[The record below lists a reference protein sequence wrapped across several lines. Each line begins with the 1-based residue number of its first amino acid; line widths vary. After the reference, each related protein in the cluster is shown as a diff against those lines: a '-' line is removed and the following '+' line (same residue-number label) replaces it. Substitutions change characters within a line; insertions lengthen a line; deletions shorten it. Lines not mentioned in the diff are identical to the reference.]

1 MGDRSNEGGSW
12 SLFGELG
19 STGFDSPRSAPP
31 STPPPAPDWNFG
43 GVPRAPRRPIGR
55 IVGAVAVVLALAAG
69 SFLYLSLNRSNSPAA
84 LAFSMPTGSRVSYRV
99 HMKVTGTLGY
109 QGRSIPF
116 TMDLSETL
124 SEKVQSVDPQ
134 GVATVDVGV
143 EGISGTIEGQ
153 PVPSVGGLHTTI
165 RMAKD
170 GRILTAGGF
179 GPTGANSF
187 SNLPGT
193 DQFTPLLPDHSVKPG
208 DTWTKS
214 FTQAFPFGSGSLTYS
229 SVNSLERYETAGGVR
244 TAVIHTTM
252 SVPIDLTMDLRR
264 ILALSGQDRS
274 LPRGTNPTI
283 VYAGKLS
290 MTQTAWFDPKMGQMV
305 KSSSQ
310 GRFEFTMRFRG
321 FPARSGQP
329 SGQIAFAGTMSVA
342 VDRR

>member
-1 MGDRSNEGGSW
+1 MSYGLCEAAEDEATRNSENQILLTAVSQGITP
-12 SLFGELG
+12 FA
-19 STGFDSPRSAPP
+19 STGD
-31 STPPPAPDWNFG
+31 D
-43 GVPRAPRRPIGR
+43 
-55 IVGAVAVVLALAAG
+55 G
-69 SFLYLSLNRSNSPAA
+69 SSCAS
-84 LAFSMPTGSRVSYRV
+84 
-99 HMKVTGTLGY
+99 
-109 QGRSIPF
+109 
-116 TMDLSETL
+116 
-124 SEKVQSVDPQ
+124 
-134 GVATVDVGV
+134 
-143 EGISGTIEGQ
+143 
-153 PVPSVGGLHTTI
+153 
-165 RMAKD
+165 
-170 GRILTAGGF
+170 
-179 GPTGANSF
+179 NSF

-193 DQFTPLLPDHSVKPG
+193 DQFMPLLPDHSVKPG

-274 LPRGTNPTI
+274 LPRGTNRTI